1 MVLAFAYLS
10 YLTAE
15 LFHMSGILSI
25 TFCGITM
32 KNYVEQNISDS
43 SSTTIRSA
51 AHMLA
56 NCAEMMI
63 FLFLGVYTF
72 NTDHEWNWWFV
83 ICTIGCCLVFR
94 VIGVLLLTAIANRF
108 LGGRRTTPRLEHSRR
123 IPQVPDQ
130 EAGLA
135 GAVRYD
141 VRRPEGWGR
150 LRPGP
155 SYRGRGHHAHEPT
168 TELETDP
175 FAQVAPHAH
184 MFVTTT
190 LAMVFFTVFVQ
201 GITIGPLVKL
211 LKVSGG

>member
-32 KNYVEQNISDS
+32 KNYVEQNICDS

-72 NTDHEWNWWFV
+72 NTEHEWNWWFV
-83 ICTIGCCLVFR
+83 GCTIGCCLVFR
-94 VIGVLLLTAIANRF
+94 VIGVLILTFIANR
-108 LGGRRTTPRLEHSRR
+108 
-123 IPQVPDQ
+123 
-130 EAGLA
+130 
-135 GAVRYD
+135 
-141 VRRPEGWGR
+141 
-150 LRPGP
+150 
-155 SYRGRGHHAHEPT
+155 
-168 TELETDP
+168 
-175 FAQVAPHAH
+175 
-184 MFVTTT
+184 
-190 LAMVFFTVFVQ
+190 
-201 GITIGPLVKL
+201 
-211 LKVSGG
+211 

>member
-83 ICTIGCCLVFR
+83 VCTIGCCLFFR

-108 LGGRRTTPRLEHSRR
+108 EKEGGRHEVNPSGSGSRSWT
-123 IPQVPDQ
+123 
-130 EAGLA
+130 
-135 GAVRYD
+135 
-141 VRRPEGWGR
+141 GW
-150 LRPGP
+150 
-155 SYRGRGHHAHEPT
+155 S
-168 TELETDP
+168 
-175 FAQVAPHAH
+175 
-184 MFVTTT
+184 
-190 LAMVFFTVFVQ
+190 
-201 GITIGPLVKL
+201 
-211 LKVSGG
+211 SS